1 MVAVVIFST
10 ISHALARGVK
20 DSGLGAVDRSL
31 GFVFGLVRG
40 AVIVCLIFLIIRW
53 AIDDE
58 PKPRWI
64 AEARALPLVE
74 KGAEMLVALVPENIR
89 SDADRAA
96 AAARRKAE
104 DEFKQKAL
112 ERLTSP
118 PPKDTNTNS
127 NAPDQESGY
136 TDDQRREML
145 KAIRGISDNRAV
157 CGRRGRDHLNEEC
170 AVFGVFGGVDAGA
183 LTALGLHALQHRG
196 QEATGIVTFD
206 GEQFHAHRGNGHV
219 SENFGAH
226 SMATS
231 RG

>member
-1 MVAVVIFST
+1 MTMDGLPLNLADISVALILLVSALLAFVRGFFREVMAIAAWVGAFFVALYGFTHVQPYARDLIPVETVADLATGVGLFVVAVVIFST
-10 ISHALARGVK
+10 ISHALVRGVK

-40 AVIVCLIFLIIRW
+40 AVIVCLIFLIIQW

-136 TDDQRREML
+136 TDLQRHEML
-145 KAIRGISDNRAV
+145 KAIRGN
-157 CGRRGRDHLNEEC
+157 
-170 AVFGVFGGVDAGA
+170 
-183 LTALGLHALQHRG
+183 Q
-196 QEATGIVTFD
+196 
-206 GEQFHAHRGNGHV
+206 
-219 SENFGAH
+219 
-226 SMATS
+226 
-231 RG
+231 

>member
-1 MVAVVIFST
+1 
-10 ISHALARGVK
+10 
-20 DSGLGAVDRSL
+20 L

-40 AVIVCLIFLIIRW
+40 AVIVCLIFLIIQW

-64 AEARALPLVE
+64 AEAHALPLVE

-136 TDDQRREML
+136 TDAQRREML
-145 KAIRGISDNRAV
+145 KAIRGN
-157 CGRRGRDHLNEEC
+157 
-170 AVFGVFGGVDAGA
+170 
-183 LTALGLHALQHRG
+183 Q
-196 QEATGIVTFD
+196 
-206 GEQFHAHRGNGHV
+206 
-219 SENFGAH
+219 
-226 SMATS
+226 
-231 RG
+231 

>member
-1 MVAVVIFST
+1 MTMDGLPLNLADISVALILLVSALLAFLRGFFREVMAIAAWVGAFFVALYGFTHVQPYARDLMPIETVADLATGVGLFVVAVVIFST
-10 ISHALARGVK
+10 ISHALARSVT
-20 DSGLGAVDRSL
+20 DSGLGAVDRAL

-40 AVIVCLIFLIIRW
+40 PVIVCLIFLIIQW

-64 AEARALPLVE
+64 AEARALRLVE

-136 TDDQRREML
+136 TDAQRREML
-145 KAIRGISDNRAV
+145 KAIRGN
-157 CGRRGRDHLNEEC
+157 
-170 AVFGVFGGVDAGA
+170 
-183 LTALGLHALQHRG
+183 Q
-196 QEATGIVTFD
+196 
-206 GEQFHAHRGNGHV
+206 
-219 SENFGAH
+219 
-226 SMATS
+226 
-231 RG
+231 